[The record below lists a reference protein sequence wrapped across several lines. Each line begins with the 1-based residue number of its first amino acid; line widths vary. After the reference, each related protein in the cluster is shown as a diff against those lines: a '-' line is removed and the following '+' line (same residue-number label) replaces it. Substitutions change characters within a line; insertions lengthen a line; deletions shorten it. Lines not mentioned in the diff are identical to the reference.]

1 MKNKLT
7 RKTDHKKKK
16 NKEFFFKEIEE
27 SKIFF
32 GLFEKNKRQFLK
44 RPKKK
49 IDTRKSR
56 EVISRSATNQKK
68 KWNTQGNSTTQGG
81 K

>member
-1 MKNKLT
+1 M
-7 RKTDHKKKK
+7 
-16 NKEFFFKEIEE
+16 
-27 SKIFF
+27 
-32 GLFEKNKRQFLK
+32 K

-68 KWNTQGNSTTQGG
+68 NGTHKATARRKEENNKIFTTDEGRVPKDRQKFMKMNKYSG
-81 K
+81 KKSDA